1 MWIEPAFGA
10 NDTVDQVG
18 IETLTIT
25 GRIDEVVYILRSGRH
40 SYSRSS
46 QIFFKLRSGRH
57 GHSRWSQILFKP
69 LNLGR
74 GHVHVATRFA
84 GQVKTGRRI
93 DHFPSFVA
101 NGEAVS
107 QDGNVGGESRR
118 RSDHSHH
125 KAEHEFTLY
134 RHLSSAHGS
143 RILSCRRPR
152 RRLYK
157 PQDVLGPAGKMLW
170 VQNTK
175 RSPASRSSPARAPR
189 RCHSGHCAA

>member
-40 SYSRSS
+40 SYSRWSR
-46 QIFFKLRSGRH
+46 IF
-57 GHSRWSQILFKP
+57 FKP
-69 LNLGR
+69 LNFGR
-74 GHVHVATRFA
+74 GHVHVAARFA
-84 GQVKTGRRI
+84 GHVKADRGI

-152 RRLYK
+152 RRLDK
-157 PQDVLGPAGKMLW
+157 PQGR
-170 VQNTK
+170 T
-175 RSPASRSSPARAPR
+175 S
-189 RCHSGHCAA
+189 